1 MSQPSIRMYERFPLA
16 RRIEHLVM
24 MLSFITLGLTG
35 LPQKYPGS
43 AISIGFAD
51 FLGGI
56 ESLRSIHHAGAIVM
70 MLGTAWHL
78 LVFGY
83 MAYVRRTRLSMLPS
97 IQDIKDGWQALMYN
111 LGFARSFPQMGRYTF
126 EEKMEYWAFVWGA
139 LVMGATGFMMW
150 NPITTAKFLPGE
162 VIPAAKAAHGG
173 EAVLAVLAIIIW
185 HMYGVHIK
193 RFNKSM
199 FTGKMGEADMLHE
212 HPLELADI
220 KAGVAERPIDPAE
233 LRKRQRVYLPI
244 AAVLALFMLGGVYG
258 FVNAEETAI
267 TTTER
272 QVPTVEVFVPFTP
285 TPGPTQTFT
294 PEPTNTPPPTATATA
309 TAVAPATET
318 TPGTAAA
325 SSASAAA
332 LTWTG
337 AIGPMLQEKCGA
349 CHGPTASG
357 GLEVSTY
364 ESAMAGGNAGPGF
377 VPGDPANSPLV
388 TVQQQG
394 GHFGQ
399 LSPEEL
405 QQLIDWINAGALEN

>member
-1 MSQPSIRMYERFPLA
+1 MSEHKTRMYERFPLA
-16 RRIEHLVM
+16 RRIEHLAM
-24 MLSFITLGLTG
+24 LLSFTTLGLTG
-35 LPQKYPGS
+35 LPQKFPTS
-43 AISIGFAD
+43 PIAVGFVN

-56 ESLRSIHHAGAIVM
+56 ENLRSIHHVAAIVM

-111 LGFARSFPQMGRYTF
+111 IGFAKTFPQMGRYTF

-150 NPITTAKFLPGE
+150 NPITTARFLPGE

-199 FTGKMGEADMLHE
+199 FTGKMSEQDMLHE

-220 KAGVAERPIDPAE
+220 KAGVAERPVDSVE
-233 LRKRQRVYLPI
+233 VRKRQRIYLPI
-244 AAVLALFMLGGVYG
+244 AGLLTLFMLGGIYG
-258 FVNAEETAI
+258 FVSAEDTAL

-272 QVPTVEVFVPFTP
+272 QIPTVEVFVPQTLTP
-285 TPGPTQTFT
+285 APTQTPT
-294 PEPTNTPPPTATATA
+294 VPPTNTPLPTSTPT
-309 TAVAPATET
+309 VAPTSAET
-318 TPGTAAA
+318 TGTTEVTVAAPP
-325 SSASAAA
+325 SA
-332 LTWTG
+332 LTWDG
-337 AIGPMLQEKCGA
+337 AIGVMLQAKCA
-349 CHGPTASG
+349 LCHGPGAMG
-357 GLEVSTY
+357 GLNLATF
-364 ESAMAGGNAGPGF
+364 ADALAGGSSGPAIVAGDAEG
-377 VPGDPANSPLV
+377 SPIV
-388 TVQQQG
+388 TKQQAG
-394 GHFGQ
+394 GHPGQ
-399 LSPEEL
+399 LTPEEIS
-405 QQLIDWINAGALEN
+405 QLIEWINAGALEN

>member
-1 MSQPSIRMYERFPLA
+1 MSQHGIRMYERFPLA

-35 LPQKYPGS
+35 LPQKYAGS
-43 AISIGFAD
+43 PISIGFVD

-56 ESLRSIHHAGAIVM
+56 ESLRSIHHVAAVVM

-83 MAYVRRTRLSMLPS
+83 LAYVRRTRLSMLPS
-97 IQDIKDGWQALMYN
+97 IQDIKDGWQALLYN

-139 LVMGATGFMMW
+139 IVMGATGFLMW
-150 NPITTAKFLPGE
+150 NPITTARFLPGE

-199 FTGKMGEADMLHE
+199 FTGRMSEADMLHE

-220 KAGVAERPIDPAE
+220 KAGVAERPLDPAE
-233 LRKRQRVYLPI
+233 LRKRQRLYLPI

-272 QVPTVEVFVPFTP
+272 QAPTVEVFVPFTP
-285 TPGPTQTFT
+285 TPAPTQTFT

-309 TAVAPATET
+309 TVVAPTTET
-318 TPGTAAA
+318 TPGTEVT
-325 SSASAAA
+325 SSASGSA

-337 AIGPMLQEKCGA
+337 AIGPMLQEKCGT

-357 GLEVSTY
+357 GLEISTY
-364 ESAMAGGNAGPGF
+364 GSAMEGGNAGPGF
-377 VPGDPANSPLV
+377 IPGVPANSPLV

-394 GHFGQ
+394 DHFGQ

-405 QQLIDWINAGALEN
+405 QQLMDWINAGALEN